1 MQWMQLYFLLAIKV
15 GYSRMLQ
22 GITVD
27 YDFNIETI
35 PESTKI
41 SNEKALGMLET
52 LVASKLSEAL
62 GKISSAEFLGI
73 QSSVIGTLKTFHFSS
88 VPFSLHELFRSMQK
102 LQ

>member
-1 MQWMQLYFLLAIKV
+1 MQLYFLLAIKV

-27 YDFNIETI
+27 YDFNIETV

-52 LVASKLSEAL
+52 FVASELTEAL

-73 QSSVIGTLKTFHFSS
+73 QSSVIGTLQIFHFSS
-88 VPFSLHELFRSMQK
+88 VPFFLHELFRSMQK